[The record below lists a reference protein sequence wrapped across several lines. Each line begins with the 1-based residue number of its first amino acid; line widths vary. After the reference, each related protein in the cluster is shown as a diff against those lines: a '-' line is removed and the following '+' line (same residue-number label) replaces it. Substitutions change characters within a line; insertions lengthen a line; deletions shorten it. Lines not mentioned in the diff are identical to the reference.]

1 MADMDKEQIGKI
13 IENASNCSPGKAPI
27 FGISRLRT
35 GTDGPGITTLV
46 AFMRCPLRCRYCLND
61 VCHGRVFDAAGTTP
75 HNGIM
80 MLTPQELYDRVKID
94 NIYFQSTGGGIC
106 FGGGEPTMY
115 ARFIE
120 EFRRICGRAWS
131 ITLETS
137 LHGCSSDDLRQ
148 LAMVV
153 DHWIVDVK
161 DMNPEIYERYTKTE
175 SLIAQNLTVMK
186 ELGLE
191 DKTVVMVP
199 YIPNY
204 NTDADVR
211 KSIERIKA
219 IGFTNIEES
228 QYYLPVITN

>member
-1 MADMDKEQIGKI
+1 MENEHIGKI
-13 IENASNCSPGKAPI
+13 IGSASDCRTDRAPI
-27 FGISRLRT
+27 FGISRLRP

-46 AFMRCPLRCRYCLND
+46 TFMRCPLRCRYCLND
-61 VCHGRVFDAAGTTP
+61 VCHESVFETDGTTLR
-75 HNGIM
+75 NGIM
-80 MLTPQELYDRVKID
+80 MLTPKELYDRVKID

-106 FGGGEPTMY
+106 FGGGEPSMY
-115 ARFIE
+115 AWFIE
-120 EFRRICGRAWS
+120 EFRRICGRMWS

-148 LAMVV
+148 LAKVV

-175 SLIAQNLTVMK
+175 SLIVQNLSFMK

-191 DKTVVMVP
+191 DKTMVKVP
-199 YIPNY
+199 HIPNY

-211 KSIERIKA
+211 MSIERIKA
-219 IGFTNIEES
+219 IGFAKIEES
-228 QYYLPVITN
+228 QYYLPEQFK